1 MSIILNDEQCLL
13 WIKDPSISPY
23 TNLYI
28 YSIEGTDAFYDR
40 IHKKQILFD
49 ENDKTP
55 TLFINKVKDVCFI
68 NSLLRQ
74 KIVDKIKEYKRDK
87 IPRLYTL
94 NDKWKYDNE
103 GMKNQEFAN
112 TDYTMPYFTEEE
124 CRQWV
129 TNNHLINPRTNESIK
144 QNSRIYI
151 ELLYTT
157 MQYEIDIQII
167 ENDIRKTSRKQSG
180 KKDNENTLHIINGIT
195 ERLKFMR
202 KNDAEF
208 LTHDIKAFDKL
219 LDVDAVPV
227 PLSKKPK
234 SKNTFNVSSFSSSS
248 VKSLSPNEKIQLRDK
263 ILLKEQGEKKLYEY
277 SRQKKLQKKLYK
289 IALLSDVDKG
299 VFTKFKKFLLALDN
313 GLGRY
318 KYFSQNP
325 LINGILQ
332 SNNEEIN
339 NNAEFLKYVKGLY
352 IMNEVKIEEYI
363 NLTDFV
369 RGFIYNI
376 YEQII
381 NAPTYKISSKFE
393 CFSYNNMSINDYNDY
408 LIINK
413 IRDALYEYVDNYTPK
428 LEDNIIE
435 YFKNLVDD
443 EIPLYN
449 VFVLNT
455 YKNGRGRDKRVKI
468 LRISGSEGY
477 FNSYYKI
484 LYENSI
490 NKDKNIQYR
499 LPEGMGFLNGKNL
512 MRKIAALKIP
522 YLDSEAEKVI
532 VPDDNDLNDF
542 TYEECRNWIT
552 IPIINPRTFERILI
566 DEPIYN
572 RLLCMSYQYD
582 CNLIPRMI
590 TSRGSRIIDALKK
603 ALNVILE
610 AKGKPPQT
618 REQLESY
625 LIDRQLLKKMGKEI
639 SKFAS
644 NFVGLKW
651 KDYGGR
657 KPRNRIDITANSEE
671 FVKAFEKKIKR
682 EKIASRSSQEPVAFY
697 VFFTKA
703 ELAKFGITNLSKD
716 SFIKVKAHYYIPV
729 VAKNEDPIN
738 KHFVKSSIIR
748 ERDNFVKK
756 PYSIVDCLRW
766 VMQPNKNPVTLQQIA
781 PDSFEYNQ
789 IFESA
794 LLFDSNIQPIDISE
808 RGVIFKEKI
817 LKFKKKYLGIASARA
832 ASVASKASAKAAKAA
847 GIARAS
853 AGIATSKPKKAT
865 GVSAAEKVD
874 IINKNE
880 ICNSI
885 NNIYTD
891 NDTDEKYVYF
901 KEKMLEMCYKYLGE
915 KNNCDLTRIKEAIF
929 YKFIEFNN
937 NERTNFIYY
946 EGSALASIIVD
957 YNVQHTDKKMYDDKL
972 QNNYINHYKNIF
984 KVSINEIVE
993 IDGELHNIEKKA
1005 LDYGGV
1011 SREFFT
1017 NLFEELFCDEENNKR
1032 PFIQPE
1038 KKSGSNRYYINPNF
1052 EPDENFRK
1060 VIKYVMDNRK
1070 TIPSYNTAADYVDIY
1085 KIIGRMLSITI
1096 VNKDIGLPKQLSSYI
1111 LSRFINQKKDLKYYD
1126 ILYYYLKDFN
1136 NSSAYVNMM
1145 NEQQKDNIELC
1156 GFSFNDY
1163 YIISRP
1169 SESNPDGIDL
1179 TKENYTKYILQLANH
1194 AVTKNFLLNGEE
1206 GYKKSMKKRYDA
1218 LFSGFNDELRI
1229 FLKEN
1234 EVSID
1239 ILDKLI
1245 TNEQLNEE
1253 ILLEFAEKLKISVI
1267 KYVDDD
1273 ITIINDHIV
1282 LTEAEKEAK
1291 KIELRVY
1298 LTNIITKKR
1307 DGETIEKHYEF
1318 IKRLLQFMTGFS
1330 HYDRRAD
1337 VEENGYKFFYM
1348 YGADTGRFPSAHT
1361 CFYQLDFFG
1370 FPENKITAEE
1380 KETYL
1385 YEKLYEGIL
1394 NSGGMDLR

>member
-1 MSIILNDEQCLL
+1 MAIILNDEQCLM

-74 KIVDKIKEYKRDK
+74 KIVDKIKEYKRNK

-112 TDYTMPYFTEEE
+112 TDYTMPYFSEEE
-124 CRQWV
+124 CLRWV
-129 TNNHLINPRTNESIK
+129 SNHHLINPRTNESIK

-180 KKDNENTLHIINGIT
+180 RNNNENTLHIINGIT

-219 LDVDAVPV
+219 LDVKAVPI
-227 PLSKKPK
+227 PSSKKPK
-234 SKNTFNVSSFSSSS
+234 SKNTFDVSSFSSSS

-289 IALLSDVDKG
+289 IMLSADVDKG
-299 VFTKFKKFLLALDN
+299 VFTKFKKFLLTLDN

-332 SNNEEIN
+332 SNSEEIN

-352 IMNEVKIEEYI
+352 PMANLKIEEYI

-381 NAPTYKISSKFE
+381 NDPTYKISSKFV
-393 CFSYNNMSINDYNDY
+393 CFSYNNMSIKNYNDY

-428 LEDNIIE
+428 LEDNIIK

-443 EIPLYN
+443 EIPLYD

-455 YKNGRGRDKRVKI
+455 YKNGRGRDKRIKI
-468 LRISGSEGY
+468 LRISGREGY

-512 MRKIAALKIP
+512 MRKIADLKLL

-532 VPDDNDLNDF
+532 VPVDNDLNDF

-552 IPIINPRTFERILI
+552 IPIINPRTFEPILI
-566 DEPIYN
+566 DSPIYN
-572 RLLCMSYQYD
+572 RLLCMTYQYD

-590 TSRGSRIIDALKK
+590 TSRGSLIIDALKK

-618 REQLESY
+618 REQLETY
-625 LIDRQLLKKMGKEI
+625 LIDKQLLKKMGKEI

-682 EKIASRSSQEPVAFY
+682 EKIASRSSQDPVAFY

-756 PYSIVDCLRW
+756 PYSIVNCLRW

-808 RGVIFKEKI
+808 RGLIFKQKI
-817 LKFKKKYLGIASARA
+817 LRLKNKHLGM
-832 ASVASKASAKAAKAA
+832 ASAKAAKAA
-847 GIARAS
+847 GIS
-853 AGIATSKPKKAT
+853 TSKPKRAT

-891 NDTDEKYVYF
+891 NGADEKYVDF

-915 KNNCDLTRIKEAIF
+915 KDNCDLTRIKEAIF
-929 YKFIEFNN
+929 NKFIKFNN

-984 KVSINEIVE
+984 KVYINEIVE
-993 IDGELHNIEKKA
+993 IDGELHNIEKEA

-1017 NLFEELFCDEENNKR
+1017 KLFEELFCDEENNKR

-1060 VIKYVMDNRK
+1060 VIKYVMDKRK

-1085 KIIGRMLSITI
+1085 YIIGRMLSITI

-1111 LSRFINQKKDLKYYD
+1111 LSRFINPKKDLKYYD
-1126 ILYYYLKDFN
+1126 ILYYYMKDFN

-1169 SESNPDGIDL
+1169 SKSNPDGMDL

-1218 LFSGFNDELRI
+1218 LFSGFNDELRK

-1245 TNEQLNEE
+1245 TNEQLNEQ
-1253 ILLEFAEKLKISVI
+1253 ILLEFAENLKISVI

-1273 ITIINDHIV
+1273 ISIINDHIV
-1282 LTEAEKEAK
+1282 LTEAEKETK

-1307 DGETIEKHYEF
+1307 EGQTIEKHYEF
-1318 IKRLLQFMTGFS
+1318 IKRLLQFMSGFS

-1394 NSGGMDLR
+1394 SAGGMDLR